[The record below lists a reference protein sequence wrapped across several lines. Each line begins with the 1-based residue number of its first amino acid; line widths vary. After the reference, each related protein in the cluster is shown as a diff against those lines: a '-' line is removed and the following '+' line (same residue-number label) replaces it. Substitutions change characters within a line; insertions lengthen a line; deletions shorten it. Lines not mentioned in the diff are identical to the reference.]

1 MFDCL
6 HHSLLKTAQPS
17 VSSKGFRQ
25 DWLDKGNFFTIFGA
39 HVSYLFE
46 LASEMDLIHTFKQVC
61 DEGS

>member
-1 MFDCL
+1 MLDCL
-6 HHSLLKTAQPS
+6 HHGLLKLAQPS

-25 DWLDKGNFFTIFGA
+25 HWLDKGNFFTIFGA

-46 LASEMDLIHTFKQVC
+46 LASEMDLIHTFKQVG